1 MNNNNNNNNANIF
14 IFGALF
20 EDELNNIKN
29 FLNSK
34 KEKNIYENNL
44 YFNSIIDHIKL
55 FISKENYTSVTIY
68 LIANITDNNELIFHC
83 NNDKKKSIEHV
94 INILNQQCIN
104 KNDEY
109 VLIKKKTIYNNYK
122 SKGKDENIDILDN
135 FINLYTGD

>member
-1 MNNNNNNNNANIF
+1 MNNNNNANIF

-20 EDELNNIKN
+20 ENELNNIKN

-55 FISKENYTSVTIY
+55 FINKENYTSITIY

-83 NNDKKKSIEHV
+83 NNNKKKSIEHI

-122 SKGKDENIDILDN
+122 SKGKNENINIVDN
-135 FINLYTGD
+135 FINLYTGG